1 VVDRTDKGE
10 FEWLCHETVRRN
22 QDLMRPLLSMEAL
35 ASFGVDCAQG
45 DALSKDFRDVVEG
58 RASSMALERVF
69 VGLGAEW
76 WINSQRVITPQ

>member
-1 VVDRTDKGE
+1 
-10 FEWLCHETVRRN
+10 
-22 QDLMRPLLSMEAL
+22 MEAL